1 MLLTSKGVYLMSMS
15 GSLSRS
21 WWMLVMYCG
30 RSCVL
35 GRVHALVGHRHMRKD
50 RVVEASCRPCCKG
63 CAV

>member
-1 MLLTSKGVYLMSMS
+1 
-15 GSLSRS
+15 LSRS